1 MKLFISAEEIRTKI
15 EQLSKKLNADFY
27 GKEVLL
33 IMVMK
38 GAFCFVADLIRH
50 LSFPVTIEYISASS
64 YGAGGTQRGELSVK
78 GLEALVLGHKHVL
91 VVDDIFDSGH
101 TLFHIVREVKKSHP
115 LTLHSLVLLL
125 KEHPRILSY
134 VPDYYLFTVGDAFV
148 VGYGMDFNERYREL
162 PGIYMLDES
171 HS

>member
-1 MKLFISAEEIRTKI
+1 MKLLIAAHAIQEKV
-15 EQLSKKLNADFY
+15 EQLSKKLNADFH

-38 GAFCFVADLIRH
+38 GAFCFVADLMRH
-50 LSFPVTIEYISASS
+50 LSFPVTIEYVSASS
-64 YGAGGTQRGELSVK
+64 YGARGTQRGELHVK
-78 GLEALVLGHKHVL
+78 GLENLSLEGKHVL
-91 VVDDIFDSGH
+91 VVDDIFHSGH
-101 TLFHIVREVKKSHP
+101 TLFHIVSEVKKSHP

-134 VPDYYLFTVGDAFV
+134 VPDYYLFTVGKPFV

-162 PGIYMLDES
+162 PGIYMLDEPLS
-171 HS
+171 